1 MTMAIDSYE
10 DLVFEIFGRG
20 IKNTIKLIKLKK
32 TIFTSGTFVLNL
44 KEVNKHK

>member
-20 IKNTIKLIKLKK
+20 IKNTRVIKLKK